1 MSSKS
6 TRHRE
11 NRAAEAHL
19 LEASALEQ
27 RALQI
32 ARSEGRYAITAS
44 DRARASEE
52 LLAPNEIVSVPE
64 MGSKLGGCEPASWSQ
79 PPGSMGRQAETVRP
93 EDDGNPIRD
102 LVENGMRGPCRS
114 RHAEM

>member
-19 LEASALEQ
+19 LEASVLEQ

-32 ARSEGRYAITAS
+32 ARSEGRHGINAS
-44 DRARASEE
+44 DRARAEEE
-52 LLAPNEIVSVPE
+52 LLAPNEVVGVPE
-64 MGSKLGGCEPASWSQ
+64 LGSKLGGQEPSPWGQ
-79 PPGSMGRQAETVRP
+79 PPGHTGRQAETVRP
-93 EDDGNPIRD
+93 EDDGNQIRD

-114 RHAEM
+114 RHADV